1 MASYKKPCKY
11 CGQLIPPNSNVCP
24 ICGKVN
30 PLETRCPRCRA
41 LVDPRWMRC
50 NVCGLSLVIN
60 YPKCGRQTF
69 FGDYCQNC
77 GERLLVECKKC
88 HTVQPPISANCV
100 KCGKPLS

>member
-1 MASYKKPCKY
+1 
-11 CGQLIPPNSNVCP
+11 
-24 ICGKVN
+24 
-30 PLETRCPRCRA
+30 
-41 LVDPRWMRC
+41 MRC